1 MVSSG
6 RHQTGAAS
14 DVVLKS
20 AFPELLS
27 AGASG
32 GPPPLDWWPTQINRL
47 GDGGPLGPHLV
58 ERGGIQIERRRR
70 ALADEAVHGKH
81 FNGEKH
87 LFGSGKAEKI
97 HDPDGDLMETNL
109 SLTFQGD
116 FCVSMI
122 GRGALRCKKRDLRTS
137 KDAEACKIAVQRR
150 WSKWS

>member
-1 MVSSG
+1 MGSTWILRRLEALPLGSSSTSAVAAQGVRMQAGSSCVSGRSMVSSG

-58 ERGGIQIERRRR
+58 ERGGIQIERRRGG
-70 ALADEAVHGKH
+70 LADEAVHGKH

-87 LFGSGKAEKI
+87 LFGSGKAAKK
-97 HDPDGDLMETNL
+97 TNF
-109 SLTFQGD
+109 S
-116 FCVSMI
+116 
-122 GRGALRCKKRDLRTS
+122 
-137 KDAEACKIAVQRR
+137 
-150 WSKWS
+150 